1 MGTRNGETTRQHIG
15 LALGLVLFVFFLAF
29 LPIRSEDADTTAKL
43 NRMAAV
49 ALLMAVWWIT
59 QAIPIPATALL
70 PLALFPL
77 LGLMDSKTLA
87 PIYVNDNI
95 FLFIGGFLIAIA
107 IERWRLARRIALTIV
122 LAFGSSPRGLILG
135 FMVATA
141 FLSMWIS
148 NTATTMMMFPI
159 GLSVILLARELGRE
173 NAADNA
179 AGNAATTA
187 APASLGAFPAALM
200 LSIAYAANIGGIA
213 TKIGTPPNVF
223 FFEFFEQQFPHAPQ
237 PTFTDWMMLGL
248 PFAVVFLVVSWL
260 VLTRLAFRLKK
271 LSLGTGRSFIRD
283 ELRKMGPMKA
293 AEWQV
298 LVVFAV
304 TALLWITRGQ
314 IKEIGFPGWVHGL
327 GLVQQ
332 LGDKTIELVRD
343 GGVSIMMALT
353 LFLLPSRQKR
363 GERLLDANSF
373 QKVPWGIVLLFGG
386 GFALAKGMQESGL
399 SAWLG
404 GQLEVLGGV
413 WPPGIVASVSGL
425 LTFLTE
431 LTSNTATTNM
441 VLPILKGVSIGGNI
455 HPLLLMIPATISAS
469 CAFMLPVATP
479 PNAIVFGSG
488 HIPLGKMIKTGLI
501 LNFIGI
507 VLVTLTI
514 LTLGT
519 LIFNISGGMPQGWLT
534 P

>member
-1 MGTRNGETTRQHIG
+1 MGAGNGETRRQVIG
-15 LALGLVLFVFFLAF
+15 LALGLVLFAVFLAF
-29 LPIRSEDADTTAKL
+29 PIIRGEDAEATGKL

-77 LGLMDSKTLA
+77 LGLLDSKALA
-87 PIYVNDNI
+87 PVYMNDNI

-107 IERWRLARRIALTIV
+107 LERWQLARRIALGIV

-159 GLSVILLARELGRE
+159 GLSVILLAKELGTRE
-173 NAADNA
+173 
-179 AGNAATTA
+179 GEPATGGA
-187 APASLGAFPAALM
+187 KGASLGAFPAALM

-213 TKIGTPPNVF
+213 TKIGTPPNIV
-223 FFEFFEQQFPHAPQ
+223 FFEFFEKNFAGAPQ
-237 PTFTDWMMLGL
+237 PSFTAWMMLGL
-248 PFAVVFLVVSWL
+248 PFSVLFLLISWF
-260 VLTRLAFRLKK
+260 VLTRLVFRFKGLNI
-271 LSLGTGRSFIRD
+271 GTGRGFIRD
-283 ELRKMGPMKA
+283 ELRKMGRFSA

-298 LVVFAV
+298 LVVFAI
-304 TALLWITRGQ
+304 TALLWITRAE
-314 IKEIGFPGWVHGL
+314 IKEIGFPGWVQGL
-327 GLVQQ
+327 RLMK
-332 LGDKTIELVRD
+332 GDVELVRD
-343 GGVSIMMALT
+343 GGVSITMALT
-353 LFLLPSRQKR
+353 LFLLPSGKKR
-363 GERLLDANSF
+363 GERLLDAGSF

-386 GFALAKGMQESGL
+386 GFALARGMEVSAL

-404 GQLEVLGGV
+404 RQLHPLGGI
-413 WPPGIVASVSGL
+413 WPPGIVAAVSGM

-441 VLPILKGVSIGGNI
+441 VLPVLKGVSVGANI

-488 HIPLGKMIKTGLI
+488 YIPLGKMIKTGIVMNL
-501 LNFIGI
+501 IGI
-507 VLVTLTI
+507 VLVTLLI

-519 LIFNISGGMPQGWLT
+519 AIFNITGGLPEGWLT